1 MSSSTAGFSE
11 LLRSWRRVRK
21 VSQLD
26 LALAAN
32 VSQRHVSFIEVG
44 RSQPSRDMV
53 LQLAHALDL
62 PLRDRNAL
70 LLAAGYAPVYPEHRL
85 DDAELTQ
92 IKQVL
97 DVVVRAHQ
105 PYPAYVVDRT
115 WNLVL
120 ANDAAMALTS
130 LVADPAAAAAAAN
143 GNVLRLLLHPDGL
156 QPHVVNFADVAA
168 SMLRRVE
175 LELAHAPNDEGLA
188 ELLHQT
194 RCLPGVSDIQPS
206 PAAPRPDDLLIP
218 LHLRFDRVELRLFT
232 TIATVGA
239 AHDITLEELRIE
251 SLLPMDHAT
260 DDALRFLAE

>member
-1 MSSSTAGFSE
+1 MSTSAAGFSE
-11 LLRSWRRVRK
+11 LLRNWRRVRK
-21 VSQLD
+21 VSQLA
-26 LALAAN
+26 LALTAN

-85 DDAELTQ
+85 DDAELAQ

-120 ANDAAMALTS
+120 ANDAATALTS
-130 LVADPAAAAAAAN
+130 LVADPGAAAAAAN

-175 LELAHAPNDEGLA
+175 LELVHAPNDDRLG
-188 ELLHQT
+188 ELLQQT
-194 RCLPGVSDIQPS
+194 RCLPGVSDVQAS

-251 SLLPMDHAT
+251 SLLPMDHDT
-260 DDALRFLAE
+260 DDALRSLAG